1 MVQDTTQ
8 AAVQQILAKLD
19 GIERAAVSQG
29 QALCPLAGLFP
40 AVTCR

>member
-29 QALCPLAGLFP
+29 QALGELRAASSEGE
-40 AVTCR
+40 